1 MFKLMLGN
9 AFKLALQ
16 EIRRNLL
23 RSFLTTLGIIIGV
36 AAVIT
41 MVTLGRGATA
51 QVTEQVASLGSN
63 LLMVNPGQ
71 GFGPGRDRQNAPP
84 FKLEDIDA
92 IRAEVAGLSSVAPVS
107 SSQVTVVS
115 GNNNWSSTI
124 IGSSRD
130 YFPASNW
137 TLESGRLFSPEEEA
151 LGSAVCLIGQ
161 TLLREL
167 IKDNPLGQVL
177 RVGRYTCTVIGT
189 LKGKGSTSFG
199 RDQDDVIVTPFAT
212 FAQRVAGNRNV
223 QQIYVS
229 LQDGV
234 DREHVK
240 KRLVTLF
247 KLRRH
252 VSAGSTQ
259 NFNIFDTTELAD
271 TLASTTRIMTS
282 LLGAVAGVSLLVGGI
297 GIMNIMLVSV
307 TERTREIGI
316 RLAIGALEHE
326 VLWQFLVEAVVLSS
340 LGGLLGIV
348 LALLLSFGLSLLMSI
363 PYIFDPVI
371 VLIAFGFSALVG
383 VLFGYFPA
391 LRAAQLNPI
400 DALRSP

>member
-1 MFKLMLGN
+1 MFNLMLAN

-16 EIRRNLL
+16 EIRRNIL

-71 GFGPGRDRQNAPP
+71 GWGGGRHRQSAPA
-84 FKLEDIDA
+84 FELADVDA
-92 IRAEVAGLSSVAPVS
+92 IASEIAGIKAIAPLSRSNS
-107 SSQVTVVS
+107 TVVF
-115 GNNNWSSTI
+115 GNNNWSSNIYGSTAPYFTAANWSLDQGRIFTLEEEELGGSVCLVGQTI
-124 IGSSRD
+124 I
-130 YFPASNW
+130 
-137 TLESGRLFSPEEEA
+137 
-151 LGSAVCLIGQ
+151 
-161 TLLREL
+161 REL
-167 IKDNPLGQVL
+167 IKANPIGETL
-177 RVGRYTCTVIGT
+177 RIGRFTCQIVGS
-189 LKGKGSTSFG
+189 LKGKGLTSFG
-199 RDQDDVIVTPFAT
+199 SDQDDVIVIPFPT
-212 FAQRVAGNRNV
+212 FNQRIAGNRDV
-223 QQIYVS
+223 HQIYVS
-229 LQDGV
+229 LEDGV
-234 DREHVK
+234 DRVHVK
-240 KRLVTLF
+240 KRLTELF

-252 VSAGSTQ
+252 IPPRGEL
-259 NFNIFDTTELAD
+259 NFNIMDTTELAD

-340 LGGLLGIV
+340 LGGIIGIV
-348 LALLLSFGLSLLMSI
+348 LAIILSVGLSMLMNI
-363 PYIFDPVI
+363 PYLFDPGI
-371 VLIAFGFSALVG
+371 TLIAFIFSALVG
-383 VLFGYFPA
+383 VVFGYFPA
-391 LRAAQLNPI
+391 RRAAQLNPI
-400 DALRSP
+400 DALRTM

>member
-1 MFKLMLGN
+1 MFSLMLMN
-9 AFKLALQ
+9 AFKLAFQ

-41 MVTLGRGATA
+41 MVTLGKGATA

-71 GFGPGRDRQNAPP
+71 GWSSSRSRQSAPP
-84 FKLEDIDA
+84 FELADVAA
-92 IRAEVAGLSSVAPVS
+92 IQSEVAGIKAIAPLSRS
-107 SSQVTVVS
+107 SATVVF
-115 GNNNWSSTI
+115 GNNNWNSTI
-124 IGSSRD
+124 YGSTNP
-130 YFPASNW
+130 YFTAANW
-137 TLESGRLFSPEEEA
+137 TLDEGRLFTEEEEF
-151 LGSAVCLIGQ
+151 LGGSVCLVGQ
-161 TLLREL
+161 TLVREL
-167 IKDNPLGQVL
+167 IKTEPIGELL
-177 RVGRYTCTVIGT
+177 RLERFTCRVIGT
-189 LKGKGSTSFG
+189 LKSKGLTSFG
-199 RDQDDVIVTPFAT
+199 SDQDDLIVTPFPT
-212 FAQRVAGNRNV
+212 FNQRIAGNRDV
-223 QQIYVS
+223 HQIYIS
-229 LQDGV
+229 LEDDV

-240 KRLVTLF
+240 YRVTELF

-252 VSAGSTQ
+252 IAPRSEP
-259 NFNIFDTTELAD
+259 NFNIMDTTELAD

-340 LGGLLGIV
+340 LGGLIGIV
-348 LALLLSFGLSLLMSI
+348 LAIVLSIGLSMIMGL
-363 PYIFDPVI
+363 PYIFDPFITLV
-371 VLIAFGFSALVG
+371 AFGFSALVG
-383 VLFGYFPA
+383 VVFGYFPA
-391 LRAAQLNPI
+391 RRAAQLNPI
-400 DALRSP
+400 DALRTM

>member
-1 MFKLMLGN
+1 MFKQMLAN
-9 AFKLALQ
+9 AFKLAVQ

-41 MVTLGRGATA
+41 MVTLGRGATL

-63 LLMVNPGQ
+63 LLMVNRGQ
-71 GFGPGRDRQNAPP
+71 GYGHGRSRRSAPS
-84 FKLEDIDA
+84 FELADIEAVRSEIAGVKA
-92 IRAEVAGLSSVAPVS
+92 IAPLSRTNE
-107 SSQVTVVS
+107 TVVY
-115 GNNNWSSTI
+115 GNNNWSSSIRGSTNEYFTAGNWRIDLGRTFTQEEELDGGSVCLVGQTI
-124 IGSSRD
+124 I
-130 YFPASNW
+130 
-137 TLESGRLFSPEEEA
+137 
-151 LGSAVCLIGQ
+151 
-161 TLLREL
+161 REL
-167 IKDNPLGQVL
+167 IKENPLGETL
-177 RVGRYTCTVIGT
+177 RVGRFTCTVIGT
-189 LKGKGSTSFG
+189 LKAKGLTSFG
-199 RDQDDVIVTPFAT
+199 SDQDDTIILPFPT
-212 FAQRVAGNRNV
+212 FTQRIAGNRDV

-229 LQDGV
+229 LDDGI

-240 KRLVTLF
+240 KRLTTLF

-252 VSAGSTQ
+252 VAPGSPD
-259 NFNIFDTTELAD
+259 NFNIMDTTELAN

-340 LGGLLGIV
+340 LGGILGIL
-348 LALLLSFGLSLLMSI
+348 LAVILSVAGSLLMGV
-363 PYIFDPVI
+363 PYLFDPVI
-371 VLIAFGFSALVG
+371 TLIAFVFSALVG
-383 VLFGYFPA
+383 VVFGYFPA
-391 LRAAQLNPI
+391 RRAAKLNPI
-400 DALRSP
+400 DALRSM

>member
-1 MFKLMLGN
+1 MFRQMLAN
-9 AFKLALQ
+9 AFKLAVQ

-41 MVTLGRGATA
+41 MVTLGRGATL

-63 LLMVNPGQ
+63 LLMVNRGQ
-71 GFGPGRDRQNAPP
+71 GFGHGRDRRSAPS
-84 FKLEDIDA
+84 FELADIDA
-92 IRAEVAGLSSVAPVS
+92 VRSEVAGIKALAPLSR
-107 SSQVTVVS
+107 SQSTVVY
-115 GNNNWSSTI
+115 GNNNWSSNI
-124 IGSSRD
+124 RGSTNE
-130 YFPASNW
+130 YFVAGNW
-137 TLESGRLFSPEEEA
+137 SLDTGRVFTLEEEQN
-151 LGSAVCLIGQ
+151 GGAVCLVGQ
-161 TLLREL
+161 TIIREL
-167 IKDNPLGQVL
+167 VKEAPLGETL
-177 RVGRYTCTVIGT
+177 RIGRFTCTIIGT
-189 LKGKGSTSFG
+189 LKAKGLTSFG
-199 RDQDDVIVTPFAT
+199 SDQDDTIILPFPT
-212 FAQRVAGNRNV
+212 FSQRVAGNREV

-229 LQDGV
+229 LEDGI

-240 KRLVTLF
+240 KRLTALF

-252 VSAGSTQ
+252 IAPGTPN
-259 NFNIFDTTELAD
+259 NFNIMDTTELAD

-340 LGGLLGIV
+340 LGGVLGIV
-348 LALLLSFGLSLLMSI
+348 LALILSLIGSMLMGV
-363 PYIFDPVI
+363 PYMFDPVI
-371 VLIAFGFSALVG
+371 TIIAFIFSALVG
-383 VLFGYFPA
+383 VVFGYFPA
-391 LRAAQLNPI
+391 RRAAQLNPI
-400 DALRSP
+400 DALRSM

>member
-1 MFKLMLGN
+1 MFKQMLAN
-9 AFKLALQ
+9 AFKLAVQ

-41 MVTLGRGATA
+41 MVTLGRGATL

-63 LLMVNPGQ
+63 LLMINRGQ
-71 GFGPGRDRQNAPP
+71 GYGYGRDRQSAPA
-84 FKLEDIDA
+84 FELSDIEA
-92 IRAEVAGLSSVAPVS
+92 VRSEVAGIKAIAPLSNT
-107 SSQVTVVS
+107 QETVVY

-124 IGSSRD
+124 RGSTNE
-130 YFPASNW
+130 YFVAGNW
-137 TLESGRLFSPEEEA
+137 TIETGRIFTLEEEQDG
-151 LGSAVCLIGQ
+151 GSICLIGQ
-161 TLLREL
+161 TIIREL
-167 IKDNPLGQVL
+167 IKENPIGETL
-177 RVGRYTCTVIGT
+177 RIGRFTCTVIGT
-189 LKGKGSTSFG
+189 LKAKGLTSFG
-199 RDQDDVIVTPFAT
+199 SDQDDTIILPFPT
-212 FAQRVAGNRNV
+212 FAQRIAGNREV

-229 LQDGV
+229 LEDNI

-240 KRLVTLF
+240 KRLTTLF

-252 VSAGSTQ
+252 IAPRTQ
-259 NFNIFDTTELAD
+259 SNFNIMDTTELAD

-340 LGGLLGIV
+340 LGGVLGIM
-348 LALLLSFGLSLLMSI
+348 LAVILSVTGSMLMGV
-363 PYIFDPVI
+363 PYMFDPIITI
-371 VLIAFGFSALVG
+371 VAFIFSALVG
-383 VLFGYFPA
+383 VVFGYFPA
-391 LRAAQLNPI
+391 RRAAQLNPI
-400 DALRSP
+400 DALRSM

>member
-1 MFKLMLGN
+1 MLAN
-9 AFKLALQ
+9 AFKLAIQ

-41 MVTLGRGATA
+41 MVTLGKGATA

-71 GFGPGRDRQNAPP
+71 GWGGGRSRQSAPP
-84 FKLEDIDA
+84 FELDDVTA
-92 IRAEVAGLSSVAPVS
+92 VGSEVAGIKALAPLSRS
-107 SSQVTVVS
+107 SSTVVY

-124 IGSSRD
+124 HGSINE
-130 YFPASNW
+130 YFTAANW
-137 TLESGRLFSPEEEA
+137 TLDQGRIFTVEEEE
-151 LGSAVCLIGQ
+151 LGGPVCLVGQ
-161 TLLREL
+161 TIIREL
-167 IKDNPLGQVL
+167 IKSNPVGETL
-177 RVGRYTCTVIGT
+177 RIGRFTCRVIGS
-189 LKGKGSTSFG
+189 LKAKGLTSFG
-199 RDQDDVIVTPFAT
+199 SDQDDVIVIPFPT
-212 FAQRVAGNRNV
+212 FNQRVAGNRDV

-229 LQDGV
+229 LEDNV

-240 KRLVTLF
+240 SRLTELF

-252 VSAGSTQ
+252 IAPRGEL
-259 NFNIFDTTELAD
+259 NFNIMDTTELAD

-340 LGGLLGIV
+340 LGGVIGII
-348 LALLLSFGLSLLMSI
+348 LAIILSVGLSVLMSI
-363 PYIFDPVI
+363 PYVFDPFITI
-371 VLIAFGFSALVG
+371 VAFIFSALVG
-383 VLFGYFPA
+383 VVFGYFPA
-391 LRAAQLNPI
+391 RRAAQLNPI
-400 DALRSP
+400 DALRTM